1 MRLVDGALSVDRLL
15 ILRGFPRSCL
25 KQPCSGFVRSRGD
38 CECFA
43 LHEGSAEVTFNIRD
57 LSLTQ
62 MHDTSIGAAFF
73 VDGFMVVLGNSLV
86 GDH

>member
-15 ILRGFPRSCL
+15 ILRGFSRSCL
-25 KQPCSGFVRSRGD
+25 KHSCSDFVRSCGD

-43 LHEGSAEVTFNIRD
+43 LHEGSAEVAFNIRD
-57 LSLTQ
+57 LSQT
-62 MHDTSIGAAFF
+62 HDTSNGAAFF